1 MKMSSVN
8 WKNNFSQLGDFFNS
22 TKLIVF
28 LNIYS
33 KFPLL
38 LLLIQL
44 PEDSGELPSKKFD
57 SRKSVSFHS
66 RKVLIVMREGDK

>member
-1 MKMSSVN
+1 MKKSSVN

-33 KFPLL
+33 WISLAVVGYTVAWRQRRVA
-38 LLLIQL
+38 IQKVWFSEECIFSL
-44 PEDSGELPSKKFD
+44 E
-57 SRKSVSFHS
+57 KSVDSD
-66 RKVLIVMREGDK
+66 EGGG

>member
-1 MKMSSVN
+1 MKKSSVN

-33 KFPLL
+33 WIFLAVVDYTVAWRQRRVAIEKVWFSEVCIFSL
-38 LLLIQL
+38 
-44 PEDSGELPSKKFD
+44 E
-57 SRKSVSFHS
+57 KSVDSD
-66 RKVLIVMREGDK
+66 EGGG

>member
-1 MKMSSVN
+1 MKKSSVN

-33 KFPLL
+33 S
-38 LLLIQL
+38 LIPQHYNL
-44 PEDSGELPSKKFD
+44 TLFISS
-57 SRKSVSFHS
+57 
-66 RKVLIVMREGDK
+66 

>member
-1 MKMSSVN
+1 MKKSSVN

-28 LNIYS
+28 LNFFFHE
-33 KFPLL
+33 FPLL
-38 LLLIQL
+38 LLIIQL

-57 SRKSVSFHS
+57 SRKSVDSD
-66 RKVLIVMREGDK
+66 EGGG

>member
-1 MKMSSVN
+1 MKKSSVN

-33 KFPLL
+33 WVSLAVVAYTVAWRQRRVAIEKVWFSEECIFSL
-38 LLLIQL
+38 
-44 PEDSGELPSKKFD
+44 E
-57 SRKSVSFHS
+57 KSVDSD
-66 RKVLIVMREGDK
+66 EGGG

>member
-1 MKMSSVN
+1 MKKSSVN

-33 KFPLL
+33 WISLAVVAYTVAWRQWRVAIQKVWFSEECIFLL
-38 LLLIQL
+38 
-44 PEDSGELPSKKFD
+44 E
-57 SRKSVSFHS
+57 KSVDSD
-66 RKVLIVMREGDK
+66 EGGG